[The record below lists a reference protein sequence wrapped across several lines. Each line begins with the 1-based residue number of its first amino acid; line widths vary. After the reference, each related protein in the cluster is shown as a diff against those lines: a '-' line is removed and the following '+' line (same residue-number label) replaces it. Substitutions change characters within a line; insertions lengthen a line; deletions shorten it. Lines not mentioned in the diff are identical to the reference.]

1 MLQLIKFFINME
13 IRNNGKRFEKYDKWE
28 YQLNRPYN
36 YKRDGLLNKIMSP
49 VIVNTTNPMLKVII
63 EFVESSLIYLMKYVD
78 ILKNFKNIYWTN
90 R

>member
-1 MLQLIKFFINME
+1 ME
-13 IRNNGKRFEKYDKWE
+13 IRNNGKRFEKYNKWE
-28 YQLNRPYN
+28 YQRNRPYN
-36 YKRDGLLNKIMSP
+36 YQRDGLLNKIMSP
-49 VIVNTTNPMLKVII
+49 AIVNTTNPMLKVII